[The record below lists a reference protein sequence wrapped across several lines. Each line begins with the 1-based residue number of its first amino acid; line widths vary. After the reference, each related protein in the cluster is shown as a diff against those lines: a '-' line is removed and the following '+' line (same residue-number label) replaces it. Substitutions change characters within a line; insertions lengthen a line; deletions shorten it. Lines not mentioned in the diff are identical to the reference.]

1 MYNIQMKKNFPPI
14 EQISKA
20 IEMADAQGRARD
32 QRPLMFYLSR
42 MTTVSPRLK
51 GIINVRKT
59 ALSSFSYN
67 IFSSDENEK
76 LKTETFYRVKKV
88 IDFLIQ
94 KFIFVP
100 LYGALLIKIKYELIN
115 KAQVMSIEKLFH
127 PTEVEKD
134 FNNSVYSVDS
144 IGSEVVRDLIE
155 PSNVNYI
162 SATDEEI
169 NSGGVLRSLIFNEY
183 LKDAT
188 IQEWALFNKRLKG
201 LVQGTV
207 VDESDKA
214 VADNAL
220 SNLLKNQ
227 YAITSDQVKF
237 VMNELT
243 NSKSLDS
250 FKEFIL
256 LLNSE
261 TAIAIIGQSN
271 TTELPNQGGSRAAL
285 QVLNLIR
292 NDILFA
298 DMLSLKKIINEQ
310 VLLYDY
316 KLNYEANANESPLHF
331 DFVFDEAKD
340 VETNARMLDVVT
352 NIGMPIKKDEAYKLL
367 NLTVP
372 TDGDQLLIVNKQM
385 SF

>member
-1 MYNIQMKKNFPPI
+1 
-14 EQISKA
+14 
-20 IEMADAQGRARD
+20 
-32 QRPLMFYLSR
+32 
-42 MTTVSPRLK
+42 
-51 GIINVRKT
+51 
-59 ALSSFSYN
+59 
-67 IFSSDENEK
+67 
-76 LKTETFYRVKKV
+76 
-88 IDFLIQ
+88 
-94 KFIFVP
+94 
-100 LYGALLIKIKYELIN
+100 
-115 KAQVMSIEKLFH
+115 
-127 PTEVEKD
+127 
-134 FNNSVYSVDS
+134 
-144 IGSEVVRDLIE
+144 
-155 PSNVNYI
+155 
-162 SATDEEI
+162 
-169 NSGGVLRSLIFNEY
+169 
-183 LKDAT
+183 
-188 IQEWALFNKRLKG
+188 
-201 LVQGTV
+201 
-207 VDESDKA
+207 
-214 VADNAL
+214 
-220 SNLLKNQ
+220 
-227 YAITSDQVKF
+227 
-237 VMNELT
+237 MNELT